1 MLCVGMYRIAIHV
14 YVFLIVYINV
24 PYNIYIYVPGH
35 VSNRDPYMCTLH
47 YIYVFLIVY
56 MHLGLYQTHVS
67 NRDPYMC
74 SLHCIYMFLIIY
86 KCTWACIEQRSICVF
101 LTLFICVPYNI
112 YMYLGMY
119 RTEILCLHRPMPD
132 YENFFYK

>member
-35 VSNRDPYMCTLH
+35 VSNRDPYMCPLH
-47 YIYVFLIVY
+47 YIYV
-56 MHLGLYQTHVS
+56 
-67 NRDPYMC
+67 
-74 SLHCIYMFLIIY
+74 
-86 KCTWACIEQRSICVF
+86 
-101 LTLFICVPYNI
+101 PYNM

-119 RTEILCLHRPMPD
+119 RTVIHMCVPYTIYMCSLLYICT
-132 YENFFYK
+132 